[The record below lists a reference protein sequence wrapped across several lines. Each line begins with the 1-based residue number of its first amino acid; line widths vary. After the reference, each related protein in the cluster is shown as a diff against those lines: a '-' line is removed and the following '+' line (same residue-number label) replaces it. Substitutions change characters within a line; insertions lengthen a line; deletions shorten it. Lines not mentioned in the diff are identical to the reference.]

1 MNSKEINELRRRFH
15 VDNNNL
21 TCIHGC
27 YVNTKKEIISL
38 FKLPPLNMPQ
48 EESEKY
54 FSLFKKVL
62 SGTPGKNLVD
72 IAFANEAVGVSD
84 EHKLLMALRDSRLM
98 DDDMVLVFFQRII
111 DALPLTENCLILL
124 THDAYDIPFRTRD
137 VNRVSLDSEEM
148 FTYIVCSICPVK
160 LSRAALSYCPQDN
173 EFHPNDPDWVVG
185 APELGFLFP
194 AFDERAANIY
204 NALCY
209 TKDTADSHP
218 EFVAAVFG
226 ENPPMPAAEQKETFQ
241 AILQETLA
249 EECSLEVVQA
259 VHDQMRE
266 RIAEQKLDKEAGPL
280 KISSTEVKKALETCG
295 VPQEKVEAFEEK
307 YQEEFGKGLDVT
319 AVNIVDTKQ
328 FEVRTP
334 NVVIK
339 VDPSHSDLVETRII
353 NGSKYILIRA
363 DEGVEVNGVNISIQ
377 HNS

>member
-1 MNSKEINELRRRFH
+1 MNVKEVNELRRRFNI
-15 VDNNNL
+15 DNTNI

-38 FKLPPLNMPQ
+38 FKLPPINLPQ

-54 FSLFKKVL
+54 LSLFKKVL
-62 SGTPGKNLVD
+62 SGTLGKNLVD
-72 IAFANEAVGVSD
+72 IAFANEDVGVSD
-84 EHKLLMALRDSRLM
+84 EHKLLMALRDTRLT

-111 DALPLTENCLILL
+111 DALPLTDNALILL
-124 THDAYDIPFRTRD
+124 THDAYDVPFKHKDKSRG
-137 VNRVSLDSEEM
+137 DSEEM
-148 FTYIVCSICPVK
+148 FNYITCAVCPVK

-173 EFHPNDPDWVVG
+173 EFHPNDPDWIVG
-185 APELGFLFP
+185 VPEMGFLFP
-194 AFDERAANIY
+194 CFDERAANIY

-209 TKDTADSHP
+209 TKDTADNHT
-218 EFVAAVFG
+218 EFSAAVFG
-226 ENPPMPAAEQKETFQ
+226 ANPPRPAAEQKETFQ
-241 AILQETLA
+241 AILQDTLA

-295 VPQEKVEAFEEK
+295 VPQEKVVAFEEK
-307 YQEEFGKGLDVT
+307 YQEEFGRGMDVN

-339 VDPSHSDLVETRII
+339 VDPTRSDLVETRII